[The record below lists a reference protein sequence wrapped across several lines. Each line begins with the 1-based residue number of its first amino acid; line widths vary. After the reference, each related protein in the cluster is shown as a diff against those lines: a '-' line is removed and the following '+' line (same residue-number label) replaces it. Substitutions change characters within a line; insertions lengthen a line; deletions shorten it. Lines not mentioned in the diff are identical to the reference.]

1 LDSTQDQV
9 GLNLQLSKE
18 LAIVKKEL
26 LFQNK
31 EKSKRAA
38 ELVIANAQKV
48 KRAAELVIAD
58 AEKAERAAEL
68 LIANIEKAERSAELV
83 IADAE
88 KAERAAELL
97 IADMEKA
104 QRAAELIIVNAQA
117 LYDELTKLPNRRLF
131 IDRFNQTL
139 LTSRR
144 SKTYSAMLFLDLD
157 KLKEINDGYG
167 HAVGDLLLIEVAR
180 RAKASIRDTDTVA
193 RFGGDE
199 FATLL
204 NNLDV
209 DINIATLE
217 VEYIALKI
225 LNSIAMPISIEH
237 DGQELIIHLQCTV
250 SIGITLFLYETGD
263 EKAFLE
269 NVLLRSDRAMY
280 QAKKAGGNQV
290 LFYQGNASE

>member
-1 LDSTQDQV
+1 LDSSQDQV
-9 GLNLQLSKE
+9 SLNLQLSKE

-58 AEKAERAAEL
+58 AEKTERAAEL
-68 LIANIEKAERSAELV
+68 LIADMEKAERSAELV
-83 IADAE
+83 IADA
-88 KAERAAELL
+88 
-97 IADMEKA
+97 EKA

-117 LYDELTKLPNRRLF
+117 LYDDLTKLPNRRLF
-131 IDRFNQTL
+131 IDRFNQAL

-199 FATLL
+199 FVTLL

-209 DINIATLE
+209 DINIAASE
-217 VEYIALKI
+217 AEHIALKI

-237 DGQELIIHLQCTV
+237 DGQELIIQPQCTV
-250 SIGITLFLYETGD
+250 SIGATLFLYETGE

-290 LFYQGNASE
+290 LFYEANASE

>member
-1 LDSTQDQV
+1 MKDHV
-9 GLNLQLSKE
+9 ALNLKLSEE
-18 LAIVKKEL
+18 LAVAKKEI
-26 LFQNK
+26 LFQRE
-31 EKSKRAA
+31 EKAKRAA
-38 ELVIANAQKV
+38 ELVIFNAQKV
-48 KRAAELVIAD
+48 KRAAELVIAN
-58 AEKAERAAEL
+58 AEKAERDAEL

-131 IDRFNQTL
+131 IDRFNQAL

-209 DINIATLE
+209 DINIATSE

-237 DGQELIIHLQCTV
+237 DGQELIIQPQCTV
-250 SIGITLFLYETGD
+250 SIGATLFLYETGE

-269 NVLLRSDRAMY
+269 NVLKSADKAMY
-280 QAKKAGGNQV
+280 QAKKAGGNQIQFNQANV
-290 LFYQGNASE
+290 IE

>member
-1 LDSTQDQV
+1 MKDHAA
-9 GLNLQLSKE
+9 LNLKLSEE
-18 LAIVKKEL
+18 LAVAKKEL
-26 LFQNK
+26 LFQGE
-31 EKSKRAA
+31 EKA
-38 ELVIANAQKV
+38 

-68 LIANIEKAERSAELV
+68 
-83 IADAE
+83 
-88 KAERAAELL
+88 
-97 IADMEKA
+97 
-104 QRAAELIIVNAQA
+104 IIVNSQA

-131 IDRFNQTL
+131 IDRFNQAL
-139 LTSRR
+139 LSSRR

-157 KLKEINDGYG
+157 KLKEINDDYG
-167 HAVGDLLLIEVAR
+167 HAVGDLLLIEVAKR
-180 RAKASIRDTDTVA
+180 LKAPIRDTDTVA

-209 DINIATLE
+209 DINIATSE

-237 DGQELIIHLQCTV
+237 DGQELIIQPQCTV
-250 SIGITLFLYETGD
+250 SIGIALFLYETGE

-269 NVLLRSDRAMY
+269 NVLKSADKAMY
-280 QAKKAGGNQV
+280 QAKKAGGNQIKFNEV
-290 LFYQGNASE
+290 NASE